1 MTAAVASV
9 IALFAA
15 IGISMFSRLN
25 VGLIAIACAWLIG
38 VYLAGMKPD
47 AVLAGFP
54 SGLFLTLTG
63 VTLLFAVAQVNQ
75 TFEALTRALGSSLT
89 DEVKARFKA
98 VGVDLDVRLLPAYPL
113 EIWLKSME
121 IAASLLL
128 PNATREEQYFNLG
141 HQIVGSYGETLIGR
155 ALIAMMRVKA
165 CSSRKASAS
174 PSAPPASH
182 AGAAMSRARRSVRTV
197 AA

>member
-9 IALFAA
+9 IALFGA
-15 IGISMFSRLN
+15 IGLSMFSRLN

-75 TFEALTRALGSSLT
+75 TFEALSLRSIRLVGSSVHLMPVMFFILT
-89 DEVKARFKA
+89 FVFSA
-98 VGVDLDVRLLPAYPL
+98 VGPGAVPAIALVVPLAMVIGARVQLPPML
-113 EIWLKSME
+113 T
-121 IAASLLL
+121 ASVTSK
-128 PNATREEQYFNLG
+128 PG
-141 HQIVGSYGETLIGR
+141 
-155 ALIAMMRVKA
+155 
-165 CSSRKASAS
+165 
-174 PSAPPASH
+174 
-182 AGAAMSRARRSVRTV
+182 
-197 AA
+197 